1 MEFDSDAVIDFEDVK
16 SRGDRKA
23 VFNVVQK
30 LKDLGPDLPSPHMK
44 SLKGEANLF
53 ELRPKQGACEA
64 RPIYARFGG
73 REEERLRSSRRGCE
87 RSPEPP
93 RLTADNRA
101 IIMTT
106 MAASQKNFDALLAEE
121 QLADPSFRAE
131 WQRLAPGREFAA
143 TLLRYRAEHKLS
155 QRALAKKLGV
165 SQPRVVKLESG
176 EHNPEVDTIINAV
189 RRLGI
194 EFVLDVAPA
203 SRKPTLVTA
212 RAQKRGAIAHDDVSV
227 VAASSV

>member
-1 MEFDSDAVIDFEDVK
+1 MA
-16 SRGDRKA
+16 
-23 VFNVVQK
+23 
-30 LKDLGPDLPSPHMK
+30 
-44 SLKGEANLF
+44 
-53 ELRPKQGACEA
+53 
-64 RPIYARFGG
+64 
-73 REEERLRSSRRGCE
+73 EER
-87 RSPEPP
+87 
-93 RLTADNRA
+93 
-101 IIMTT
+101 
-106 MAASQKNFDALLAEE
+106 
-121 QLADPSFRAE
+121 LADPSFRAE
-131 WQRLAPGREFAA
+131 WQRFAPAREFAA
-143 TLLRYRAEHKLS
+143 ALLRYRAEHKLS

-203 SRKPTLVTA
+203 SRKPMLVTA

>member
-1 MEFDSDAVIDFEDVK
+1 MAS
-16 SRGDRKA
+16 SS
-23 VFNVVQK
+23 
-30 LKDLGPDLPSPHMK
+30 KD
-44 SLKGEANLF
+44 
-53 ELRPKQGACEA
+53 
-64 RPIYARFGG
+64 
-73 REEERLRSSRRGCE
+73 
-87 RSPEPP
+87 
-93 RLTADNRA
+93 
-101 IIMTT
+101 
-106 MAASQKNFDALLAEE
+106 FDALLVEG
-121 QLADPSFRAE
+121 QFADPSFRVE
-131 WQRLAPGREFAA
+131 WQRLAPAREFAA

-203 SRKPTLVTA
+203 SRKPALVTA

-227 VAASSV
+227 VAASSA

>member
-1 MEFDSDAVIDFEDVK
+1 M
-16 SRGDRKA
+16 
-23 VFNVVQK
+23 
-30 LKDLGPDLPSPHMK
+30 
-44 SLKGEANLF
+44 
-53 ELRPKQGACEA
+53 
-64 RPIYARFGG
+64 
-73 REEERLRSSRRGCE
+73 
-87 RSPEPP
+87 
-93 RLTADNRA
+93 TA
-101 IIMTT
+101 

-131 WQRLAPGREFAA
+131 WQRLAPAREFAA

-203 SRKPTLVTA
+203 SRKPALVTA
-212 RAQKRGAIAHDDVSV
+212 RAQKSGAIAHDDVSV